1 MKLLPVTRSSGARV
15 MSVLGVVVFWVG
27 VFVAGGLVSGYSARE
42 DYISILAGRG
52 SPVAVLVI
60 SAMLASAVAH
70 LATAG
75 AVLAGW
81 GARWCAAFLAAAAV
95 AWVAVAVFRQACP
108 DGPPGCGVADL
119 TATDWVDVVHGVGVV
134 LYELFILAAMLTLTV
149 GALRRNSA
157 PPRWLGWVSLAFAAG
172 SVALGAQ
179 IVGDDGGMWQRL
191 WLANNLAWLLL
202 VAWTATARERAIGRT
217 R

>member
-1 MKLLPVTRSSGARV
+1 
-15 MSVLGVVVFWVG
+15 MSVLGVLVFWVG
-27 VFVAGGLVSGYSARE
+27 VFVAGGLINGYSARE

-60 SAMLASAVAH
+60 TAMLANAVAH

-81 GARWCAAFLAAAAV
+81 GARLLAAFLAAAAG
-95 AWVAVAVFRQACP
+95 AMMAVAVFRQACP

-134 LYELFILAAMLTLTV
+134 MYELFILAAMLTLTV

-179 IVGDDGGMWQRL
+179 IVGDHSGMWQRL

-202 VAWTATARERAIGRT
+202 VAWTATARERTTGGGPLTART
-217 R
+217 ARFG

>member
-1 MKLLPVTRSSGARV
+1 
-15 MSVLGVVVFWVG
+15 MSVLGVLVFWVG
-27 VFVAGGLVSGYSARE
+27 VFVAGRLVNGYSARE
-42 DYISILAGRG
+42 DYISILASRG

-81 GARWCAAFLAAAAV
+81 GARLLAAFLAAAAV
-95 AWVAVAVFRQACP
+95 ALMAVAVFRQSCP
-108 DGPPGCGVADL
+108 DGPPECGVAEL
-119 TATDWVDVVHGVGVV
+119 TAADWADVVHGVSVGV
-134 LYELFILAAMLTLTV
+134 YQLFTLAAMLTLTI

-157 PPRWLGWVSLAFAAG
+157 PPRWLGWASLAFAAG
-172 SVALGAQ
+172 SVALVVAQ
-179 IVGDDGGMWQRL
+179 IVGDDVGVWQRL

-202 VAWTATARERAIGRT
+202 VAWTATARERATGGAPLTART
-217 R
+217 ARFG

>member
-1 MKLLPVTRSSGARV
+1 
-15 MSVLGVVVFWVG
+15 MSVLGVLVFWVG
-27 VFVAGGLVSGYSARE
+27 VFVAGGLVNGYSARE

-60 SAMLASAVAH
+60 SAMLANAVAH

-81 GARWCAAFLAAAAV
+81 GARLLAAFLAAAAV
-95 AWVAVAVFRQACP
+95 AMMAVAVFRQSCP
-108 DGPPGCGVADL
+108 DGPPECGVADL
-119 TATDWVDVVHGVGVV
+119 TAADWVDVVHGVSVGM
-134 LYELFILAAMLTLTV
+134 YQLFTLAAMLTLTID
-149 GALRRNSA
+149 ALRRNSA

-172 SVALGAQ
+172 SVALVAQ
-179 IVGDDGGMWQRL
+179 IGGDHAGMWQRL

-202 VAWTATARERAIGRT
+202 VAWTATARERATDGAPLTASAPRFG
-217 R
+217 

>member
-1 MKLLPVTRSSGARV
+1 
-15 MSVLGVVVFWVG
+15 MSVLGVLVFWVG
-27 VFVAGGLVSGYSARE
+27 VFVAGGLVNGYSARE
-42 DYISILAGRG
+42 DYISSLAGRG

-60 SAMLASAVAH
+60 SAMLANAVAH

-81 GARWCAAFLAAAAV
+81 GARLCAAFLAAAAV
-95 AWVAVAVFRQACP
+95 ALMAVAVFRQSCP
-108 DGPPGCGVADL
+108 DGLPGCGLSDSPAADR
-119 TATDWVDVVHGVGVV
+119 VDVVHGVSVGM
-134 LYELFILAAMLTLTV
+134 YQLFTLAAMLTLTI

-172 SVALGAQ
+172 SVALVAQ
-179 IVGDDGGMWQRL
+179 SDGDHLGMWQRL

-202 VAWTATARERAIGRT
+202 VAWTATAGERAIDNSGGIGT
-217 R
+217 IAA

>member
-1 MKLLPVTRSSGARV
+1 VTRSSGARV
-15 MSVLGVVVFWVG
+15 MSVLGVLVFWVG
-27 VFVAGGLVSGYSARE
+27 VFVAGGLVKGYSARE
-42 DYISILAGRG
+42 DYISVLAARG
-52 SPVAVLVI
+52 SPVTVLVI
-60 SAMLASAVAH
+60 SALLANAVAH

-81 GARWCAAFLAAAAV
+81 GARLCAAFLAAAAV
-95 AWVAVAVFRQACP
+95 ALVAVAVFRQSCP
-108 DGPPGCGVADL
+108 AGLPRCGLADSS
-119 TATDWVDVVHGVGVV
+119 AADWVDVVHGVSVGV
-134 LYELFILAAMLTLTV
+134 YELFTLAAMLTLTI
-149 GALRRNSA
+149 GALRRNFA

-179 IVGDDGGMWQRL
+179 SVGDNSGMWQRL

-202 VAWTATARERAIGRT
+202 VAWTATARERPIGRA